1 MSKWKKGPRA
11 WVKWGLIACITVL
24 ICFLCYRI
32 EAGGRQFDH
41 EFDDGSRVS
50 IGSPDQEMSQRLHK
64 LCRVWG
70 FAKYYH
76 PKILKGDVNWDYEL
90 FRVLPAIIGESDEE
104 EVNAVLY
111 DWIHKLGTV
120 KENESEEKGEIAQE
134 AGTDWI
140 YDSSYLSPELS
151 SLLINISKSGYI
163 DKNRSYVSFDN
174 IMVPHFT
181 GEESYP
187 DMNYADQG
195 YRMLGLFRYW
205 NMIEYYYPYKDIIGE
220 DWDSVFLEFLPR
232 FMEGTDELSYKMAC
246 AELTTKIHD
255 SHAYAFDEA
264 AALMG
269 GVLIAPFTFTHT
281 GENIVVDGIDA
292 DYPPGIETVLP
303 GDIILKTDGIEIW
316 DYIAEKSK
324 IKSRSRDTVVLND
337 LPEDIFRGYA
347 DEITLTVKRDD
358 EIFDIAV
365 PCIERVRS
373 ESINEPEPV
382 SHRLLGNSI
391 GYIDPGALK
400 AKEIFTIME
409 EFKDTL
415 GIIVDLLHYPS
426 DFIVYSLGC
435 LIMPEQKNYV
445 IMSRPSLTVPGRF
458 ILDKPMYVGV
468 DNPDYYKGKVVLLM
482 NECTQSQAEFTIMA
496 LRQAPNAVV
505 IGSPSIGADGNVA
518 NMVFPGAVHTSMTS
532 LGVYDT
538 DMSQTQRVGLTPDI
552 YVEPTIQ
559 GIREGRDE
567 LIEKAVEVILE
578 SASS

>member
-195 YRMLGLFRYW
+195 YRM
-205 NMIEYYYPYKDIIGE
+205 
-220 DWDSVFLEFLPR
+220 
-232 FMEGTDELSYKMAC
+232 
-246 AELTTKIHD
+246 
-255 SHAYAFDEA
+255 
-264 AALMG
+264 
-269 GVLIAPFTFTHT
+269 
-281 GENIVVDGIDA
+281 
-292 DYPPGIETVLP
+292 
-303 GDIILKTDGIEIW
+303 
-316 DYIAEKSK
+316 
-324 IKSRSRDTVVLND
+324 
-337 LPEDIFRGYA
+337 
-347 DEITLTVKRDD
+347 
-358 EIFDIAV
+358 
-365 PCIERVRS
+365 
-373 ESINEPEPV
+373 PV
-382 SHRLLGNSI
+382 SYTHLN
-391 GYIDPGALK
+391 AL
-400 AKEIFTIME
+400 
-409 EFKDTL
+409 
-415 GIIVDLLHYPS
+415 Y
-426 DFIVYSLGC
+426 
-435 LIMPEQKNYV
+435 
-445 IMSRPSLTVPGRF
+445 
-458 ILDKPMYVGV
+458 
-468 DNPDYYKGKVVLLM
+468 
-482 NECTQSQAEFTIMA
+482 
-496 LRQAPNAVV
+496 
-505 IGSPSIGADGNVA
+505 
-518 NMVFPGAVHTSMTS
+518 
-532 LGVYDT
+532 
-538 DMSQTQRVGLTPDI
+538 
-552 YVEPTIQ
+552 
-559 GIREGRDE
+559 
-567 LIEKAVEVILE
+567 
-578 SASS
+578 

>member
-1 MSKWKKGPRA
+1 
-11 WVKWGLIACITVL
+11 
-24 ICFLCYRI
+24 
-32 EAGGRQFDH
+32 
-41 EFDDGSRVS
+41 
-50 IGSPDQEMSQRLHK
+50 MSQRLHK

-90 FRVLPAIIGESDEE
+90 FRVLPAVIGASDEE

-111 DWIHKLGTV
+111 GWIHKLGTV
-120 KENESEEKGEIAQE
+120 KENESEEKGEIALE

-373 ESINEPEPV
+373 ESSNEPEPV
-382 SHRLLGNSI
+382 SHRLLENSI

-400 AKEIFTIME
+400 AKKSLPSWKNLRIHWVSLWICA
-409 EFKDTL
+409 
-415 GIIVDLLHYPS
+415 IIPAISSFIPWAALLCRNRRTMLS
-426 DFIVYSLGC
+426 C
-435 LIMPEQKNYV
+435 
-445 IMSRPSLTVPGRF
+445 PGR
-458 ILDKPMYVGV
+458 P
-468 DNPDYYKGKVVLLM
+468 
-482 NECTQSQAEFTIMA
+482 
-496 LRQAPNAVV
+496 
-505 IGSPSIGADGNVA
+505 
-518 NMVFPGAVHTSMTS
+518 
-532 LGVYDT
+532 
-538 DMSQTQRVGLTPDI
+538 
-552 YVEPTIQ
+552 
-559 GIREGRDE
+559 
-567 LIEKAVEVILE
+567 
-578 SASS
+578 

>member
-1 MSKWKKGPRA
+1 MSNWKKGPRA

-24 ICFLCYRI
+24 ICFFCYRI

-41 EFDDGSRVS
+41 DFDDGSLVS
-50 IGSPDQEMSQRLHK
+50 IGAPDQEMSQRLHK

-90 FRVLPAIIGESDEE
+90 FRVLPAVAGASGEE

-111 DWIHKLGTV
+111 DWIQKLGTV
-120 KENESEEKGEIAQE
+120 KENVSEEKGEIALE
-134 AGTDWI
+134 AGTGWI

-163 DKNRSYVSFDN
+163 DKNRSYISFDN

-232 FMEGTDELSYKMAC
+232 FAEGTDELSYKMAC
-246 AELTTKIHD
+246 AELTTRIHD

-264 AALMG
+264 AVLMG

-347 DEITLTVKRDD
+347 EEITLTVKRDD

-365 PCIERVRS
+365 PCIERARS
-373 ESINEPEPV
+373 ESSGGPEPV
-382 SHRLLGNSI
+382 SHRLLENSI

-400 AKEIFTIME
+400 QKEIFAIME
-409 EFKDTL
+409 EFKDTK
-415 GIIVDLLHYPS
+415 GIIVDLRHYPS
-426 DFIVYSLGC
+426 DFIVYSLGG

-458 ILDKPMYVGV
+458 ILDTPMYVGL

-505 IGSPSIGADGNVA
+505 IGSPSIGADGNLA
-518 NMVFPGAVHTSMTS
+518 NMTFPGAVHTSMTS

-578 SASS
+578 GSSA